1 MHTKQT
7 EPYLS
12 TYLHAKGNQLGLP
25 IAGNFE
31 LTARCNFRC
40 PMCYVHLSQTEELL
54 TKELTA
60 SQWLDL
66 ARQARDAGM
75 VFALLTGG
83 EPFLRKDFFEIYS
96 GMKAMGLLVSINTN
110 GSMLQ
115 GEIRRKLLENP
126 PHRVNLSL
134 YGGNPQTYR
143 DMCGQDAFSQVVE
156 NIRALKSAGVDVR
169 LNLSITPW
177 NKQDIAKIYEIAQQ
191 LEVQVKASAYMY
203 PPIRLEGQP
212 GTTKNRLT
220 PEEAAQCMVQWDLLR
235 FTPEEFSQRAEAM
248 ARMCAMEHDGCS
260 VDDEAGVGCRAG
272 STSFWVTW
280 DGRMLPCGMMPGPE
294 VLPLEIG
301 FPQAWQQMRQGTRE
315 IPPSPQCASCP
326 SREICAACAA
336 VRVTE
341 CGSFDGTPEYMCRMT
356 EHIRL
361 KTQQAYQQR
370 SEDTHGN

>member
-12 TYLHAKGNQLGLP
+12 TYLHAKGNRLGLP

-54 TKELTA
+54 AKELTA

-83 EPFLRKDFFEIYS
+83 EPFLRKDFFQIYDA
-96 GMKAMGLLVSINTN
+96 MKSMGLLVSINTN
-110 GSMLQ
+110 GSLLQ
-115 GEIRRKLLENP
+115 GDIRKKLLENP
-126 PHRVNLSL
+126 PHRINISL
-134 YGGNPQTYR
+134 YGGNAQTYR
-143 DMCGQDAFSQVVE
+143 DMCGQDAFHQVVE

-177 NKQDIAKIYEIAQQ
+177 NQQDIAKIYEIAQQ
-191 LEVQVKASAYMY
+191 LNVPVKASAYMY
-203 PPIRLEGQP
+203 PPIRLDSQP

-235 FTPEEFSQRAEAM
+235 FSPEEFALRAEAM
-248 ARMCAMEHDGCS
+248 ARMCAIDQDRCS

-294 VLPLEIG
+294 VLPLETG
-301 FPQAWQQMRQGTRE
+301 FSPAWQQLRQSTQK
-315 IPPSPQCASCP
+315 IAPSPKCAACP
-326 SREICAACAA
+326 SKEICAVCAA

-341 CGSFDGTPEYMCRMT
+341 SGSFDGTPEYMCRMT
-356 EHIRL
+356 EQIRV
-361 KTQQAYQQR
+361 KTQQAYEHR
-370 SEDTHGN
+370 SEIANGN